1 MNKFEKRYNME
12 EKHRGKWQPLMIEGD
27 EEKQKQVILEERF
40 ADALN
45 VHAERRKIRYVLAEE
60 KKATKKVDVET
71 PLAKAKR
78 IKEEILNAETIE
90 EVDVLAKDGTP
101 AVLKAAD
108 KRRKELTKE

>member
-78 IKEEILNAETIE
+78 IKEEISVNRITWYLKLIELNNIM
-90 EVDVLAKDGTP
+90 LSSIF
-101 AVLKAAD
+101 
-108 KRRKELTKE
+108 